1 MKTLSRSLAA
11 YFRPSAPKSSGH
23 LHRTARQK
31 SQRLAATLYVQL
43 ETSKGEAGVNVWP
56 TRRVDVDPFEGDHY
70 AQDWADALQ
79 RVQTYAGITEL
90 VK

>member
-1 MKTLSRSLAA
+1 MNALSRSLAA

-31 SQRLAATLYVQL
+31 SQRLAATLHVQL
-43 ETSKGEAGVNVWP
+43 ETHKGEAGVNVWP

-79 RVQTYAGITEL
+79 RVQAYAGITEL